1 MIFGAQGRLP
11 RTSAERLDAR
21 GRFGT
26 AQAGTTRAHTIPSLT
41 GSTREDDM
49 TTLAMIG
56 WTEILVIG
64 GLLVLLFGARKLPE
78 LARAAGSSISQF
90 KKGLKEEEQ
99 LAAGADEKGAK
110 KELP

>member
-1 MIFGAQGRLP
+1 
-11 RTSAERLDAR
+11 
-21 GRFGT
+21 
-26 AQAGTTRAHTIPSLT
+26 
-41 GSTREDDM
+41 M

-90 KKGLKEEEQ
+90 KKGLKDEERLE
-99 LAAGADEKGAK
+99 AGADEKGVK